1 MVSILTESTDGRKY
15 WNKLKQRLKE
25 EGNETVTN
33 CHQLKMQAV
42 DGKMRLT
49 DVADTEQLLRLIQSI
64 PPQKQNHSNY
74 GWLKVASERLN
85 QIQDPEL
92 SIEQALQ
99 DYKRLGYSDNWI
111 NQRLKSIEIR
121 KDLD

>member
-1 MVSILTESTDGRKY
+1 MTKQQALKLSEENKVRTVWDDEQEKWYFSIVDVVSILTESTDGRKY

-64 PPQKQNHSNY
+64 PSPK
-74 GWLKVASERLN
+74 A
-85 QIQDPEL
+85 DPF
-92 SIEQALQ
+92 
-99 DYKRLGYSDNWI
+99 
-111 NQRLKSIEIR
+111 
-121 KDLD
+121 